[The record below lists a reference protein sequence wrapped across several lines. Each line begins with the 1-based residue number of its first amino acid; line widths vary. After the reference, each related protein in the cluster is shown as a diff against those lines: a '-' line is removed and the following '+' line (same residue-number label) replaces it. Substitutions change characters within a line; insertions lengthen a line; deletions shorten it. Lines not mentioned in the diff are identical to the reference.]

1 MRENQSRGTDQ
12 GSASIALLLGDLVP
26 QPFLGAYP
34 SLARLD
40 GRADLVPSL
49 SPPDLYRQALALW
62 EPLIKTALSKESNLI
77 LLSETTMSRFCPDFA
92 HSSPCKEVQAVST
105 TRFV

>member
-1 MRENQSRGTDQ
+1 MGRIIQKLGVATFEEFDIYPKIVNWLPFVLVEKY
-12 GSASIALLLGDLVP
+12 LLVNLFV
-26 QPFLGAYP
+26 F
-34 SLARLD
+34 R
-40 GRADLVPSL
+40 
-49 SPPDLYRQALALW
+49 

-77 LLSETTMSRFCPDFA
+77 LLSETTMSRFSTDFA